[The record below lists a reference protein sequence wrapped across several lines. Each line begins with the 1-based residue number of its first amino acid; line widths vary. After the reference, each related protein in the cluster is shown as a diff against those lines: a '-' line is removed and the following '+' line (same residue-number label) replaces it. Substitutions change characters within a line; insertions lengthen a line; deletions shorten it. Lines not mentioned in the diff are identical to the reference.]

1 MKGVGNMRYIIS
13 GKNIDITKGLREATI
28 AKLNK
33 MEKYFA
39 PDNEAHIT
47 MSVQKLRHI
56 IEVSIPI
63 KGNIIRAE
71 VAAENMYTAID
82 NVVDVLERQLLRHK
96 KKLITKHRNA
106 GTFKLDFVTE
116 TTSEKFDDN
125 KIDIV
130 RTKRFEMKPMD
141 AEEACM
147 EMDLLGHN
155 FFVFR
160 NRDTDEVNVVYK
172 RKQGTYGLIEPEF

>member
-1 MKGVGNMRYIIS
+1 MQYIIS
-13 GKNIDITKGLREATI
+13 GKNIEITKALREATI

-33 MEKYFA
+33 MEKYFG
-39 PDNEAHIT
+39 PDNEAQIT

-71 VAAENMYTAID
+71 VSAESMYTAID

-96 KKLITKHRNA
+96 NKLITKHRNA
-106 GTFKLDFVTE
+106 GTFKMDFVTE
-116 TTSEKFDDN
+116 TTSEKKLDDN
-125 KIDIV
+125 KIDVV

-141 AEEACM
+141 VEEACM

>member
-1 MKGVGNMRYIIS
+1 MRYIIS
-13 GKNIDITKGLREATI
+13 GKNIEITKALKEATI
-28 AKLNK
+28 AKLSK

-39 PDNEAHIT
+39 PDNEAQIT

-71 VAAENMYTAID
+71 VAAESMYTAID

-96 KKLITKHRNA
+96 NKLITKHRNA
-106 GTFKLDFVTE
+106 GTFKTDFVTE
-116 TTSEKFDDN
+116 TNSEDFEDTT
-125 KIDIV
+125 IDVV
-130 RTKRFEMKPMD
+130 RTKRFEMKPMNVQ
-141 AEEACM
+141 EACM

-160 NRDTDEVNVVYK
+160 NGDTDEVNVVYK
-172 RKQGTYGLIEPEF
+172 RKQGNYGLIEPEF